1 MVLTRL
7 PEPVSTTYV
16 PYRGVC
22 IRTKGVKRYP
32 VNRSRKGTE
41 GMRQKEKKKTRK
53 ALYGD
58 VRNGREM
65 VARVPVKRVV
75 NGSGR

>member
-1 MVLTRL
+1 MFLTRL
-7 PEPVSTTYV
+7 PEPVSTTYI

-22 IRTKGVKRYP
+22 IRTKSIKRYP

-53 ALYGD
+53 A
-58 VRNGREM
+58 REKHCTVTSVM
-65 VARVPVKRVV
+65 VAKWSRECLL
-75 NGSGR
+75 NEW